1 METFLSMK
9 ALILAA
15 GYATRLYPL
24 TLNKP
29 KPLLKVANKPII
41 EYIIDKI
48 KKIDEIDQIYIVTN
62 NKFKPEFDKWL
73 QEHNN
78 TSNKPIKVL
87 NDGTL
92 SNEDRLGAI
101 GDINFTITEENICDD
116 LLVIAGD
123 NLFEFSLTE
132 LNKIKHEK
140 NASVMAVMDLKDPAK
155 IANKYGNIVTNE
167 HNKIVDFEEKPTE
180 PKSSLAAAATYLFSK
195 EALEEIEIC
204 LKENPNLDA
213 PGNLI
218 KHLITKQPVYSYII
232 EGRWFDIGSFDQ
244 LEEADEIYSKKE
256 KN

>member
-1 METFLSMK
+1 M
-9 ALILAA
+9 
-15 GYATRLYPL
+15 YPL
-24 TLNKP
+24 TENQP
-29 KPLLKVANKPII
+29 KPLLKVAGIPIVEHI
-41 EYIIDKI
+41 LKKLEKLDTINEII
-48 KKIDEIDQIYIVTN
+48 IVTN
-62 NKFKPEFDKWL
+62 NKFYGHFMVWL
-73 QEHNN
+73 NDYSCSKN
-78 TSNKPIKVL
+78 VKVI
-87 NDGTL
+87 NDGTI
-92 SNEDRLGAI
+92 SNEGRLGAV
-101 GDINFTITEENICDD
+101 GDINYILKNQEINDD

-180 PKSSLAAAATYLFSK
+180 PKSSLAASATYLFSK